1 MFQMIVFD
9 GPVSVAKRSRNGF
22 VTYPTLSLAQDI
34 AYTILY
40 SYLQVSCFTRQ
51 IVSNTVGQL
60 TQEQRIIM
68 VDG

>member
-1 MFQMIVFD
+1 MGLFLL
-9 GPVSVAKRSRNGF
+9 RNVLG
-22 VTYPTLSLAQDI
+22 TGLLPIQHLSLAQDI